1 MIILFYILEKQEKE
15 LFIKGLI
22 LLQKMIQNYL
32 PAQSI
37 LFQQQKTDYFHT
49 ILLRKNML
57 TMMLMK
63 DIFF

>member
-22 LLQKMIQNYL
+22 LFQKMIQNYL